1 MKKIFLVLLGCFTF
15 FFVNAC
21 NHEIIEHDVYVT
33 VYPMQFIVE
42 EIFKDTPLTVGI
54 VPGVTSHESS
64 VDWYHKEII
73 AMTKAG
79 LLFYVGANYDRYIDL
94 QIDKIFKN
102 KDVELIKLENF
113 PDYLTFILGV
123 VHDHHHDDDND
134 DHDHE
139 EPTSSPRG
147 YDPHFWIRP
156 LRVLEAAELIYD
168 QLVEKYPEYVATFAT
183 NYALLEFDLQTLS
196 QEFATVISAQTQ
208 KILTSTNI
216 YGYLRA
222 DYGLNYFSISPGY
235 HEETEQFTSTEH
247 EAIVT
252 EATLHQIRYIIYER
266 NITSPLSNAVFTSL
280 QNLGHQ
286 PVKLQYDIL
295 QTLTAK
301 ERSEGK
307 NYLSIMYSNLDLII
321 LATGYTE

>member
-64 VDWYHKEII
+64 VDWSHKEII

-139 EPTSSPRG
+139 EPTSSPLG
-147 YDPHFWIRP
+147 YDPHFWISP
-156 LRVLEAAELIYD
+156 LRVLDAAELIYD

-252 EATLHQIRYIIYER
+252 EATLYQIRYIIYER